1 MWLNSKP
8 SFIIIILASAAAI
21 VRHGNCI
28 VAASSASANNNNI
41 FKPTVVDAEIISDYL
56 EVTSHY
62 SFMDDVVN
70 DVDRAIVRVRDHHA
84 IVTTDVGEGIANNDY
99 DAVHSDDHRLPRDDD
114 GDNLF
119 DASLLEAE
127 EVASRVAADGNNMLT
142 NQVICGYQ
150 GWFGTPGDGS
160 PLNRWKHWFHAGS
173 SATYQNLT
181 VDMYPTTDEYNSTD
195 LVESNM
201 KMPNG
206 SHAKFFSSAR
216 PNVVL
221 KHFEWMQ
228 TYGITG
234 VFHHRFVK
242 DLENVNVNTTR
253 TMVLKNVRH
262 AARATGRK
270 FAVSYDLAG
279 STNSA
284 IERLKS
290 DWMYL
295 VDVQNIT
302 SSTGYIRQNGLPALH
317 IFGIGLAS
325 VNITDTSGMQDLI
338 NWLRSPTSGKYQ
350 VWLLGGIPSQWRTQG
365 SDSKQGT
372 AWRDMYHS
380 LDGIAPWHVGRYK
393 TTDEFDSYYTSII
406 EPDATYCQQRGIL
419 YMPTMWP
426 GFSWKNLKSTHPDK
440 PSSVLNYIPR
450 EGGKFMWRMAYKYV
464 SNPNINSIWVAQFDE
479 VDESTA
485 IFKVTARSS
494 DNPQPTNGW
503 LALDADGYTLP
514 PDWYL
519 RLTGEVQLM
528 LEGKRTL
535 TSTIPLN
542 PLVPHSPRPT
552 TEPFA
557 SPTVVPTAN
566 PTTPKPTSNKP
577 TSKTPTTKPTT
588 TKPTSRTPTI
598 KPVAPTRNPTRLPTP
613 RPTSKPSS
621 SRPTTNKPSVQPTSI
636 KPTSKPTTNKPT
648 FAQPTSSKPSSSPT
662 PLPTA
667 FTTTYTP
674 TVQPS
679 TQIPTSTASANNVA
693 PLIKISTPTCSAIS
707 VGDSTNRKCMGR
719 NGIMFDVAA
728 RSTSSATIVITA
740 IEVNIMN
747 GTSAQVWT
755 KNGSYVGFETRM
767 GNWTK
772 ITGKTTKECFNDH
785 SFVKSNPLFLTL
797 FIIRQNSA
805 SVELV

>member
-1 MWLNSKP
+1 MRLNSRP
-8 SFIIIILASAAAI
+8 SFIILTSAIVQHGHCILAASTASNI
-21 VRHGNCI
+21 SKPTNE
-28 VAASSASANNNNI
+28 VAVVDNNNNGG
-41 FKPTVVDAEIISDYL
+41 AYASEIDYL

-62 SFMDDVVN
+62 SFMDDLHVN
-70 DVDRAIVRVRDHHA
+70 HNDLLVDGD
-84 IVTTDVGEGIANNDY
+84 EGISFTPAANDASPHSNLPDEND
-99 DAVHSDDHRLPRDDD
+99 D
-114 GDNLF
+114 LF

-127 EVASRVAADGNNMLT
+127 EVASRVAADSNNMLT

-160 PLNRWKHWFHAGS
+160 PLNRWKHWFRS
-173 SATYQNLT
+173 NTTTTYEQLT

-514 PDWYL
+514 SDWYL

-542 PLVPHSPRPT
+542 PLVPHTPRPT
-552 TEPFA
+552 TKPSA
-557 SPTVVPTAN
+557 SPTGLPTAN
-566 PTTPKPTSNKP
+566 PTTPRPTSKKP

-588 TKPTSRTPTI
+588 TKPTSRTPTT
-598 KPVAPTRNPTRLPTP
+598 KPVAPTRNPTRLPT
-613 RPTSKPSS
+613 SKPSKANKLPTTKPTSMPTS
-621 SRPTTNKPSVQPTSI
+621 SRPTTNTPTSVQPTSVRPI
-636 KPTSKPTTNKPT
+636 STSPTALPTTSNPT
-648 FAQPTSSKPSSSPT
+648 Q
-662 PLPTA
+662 L
-667 FTTTYTP
+667 
-674 TVQPS
+674 
-679 TQIPTSTASANNVA
+679 PTSTASANNVA
-693 PLIKISTPTCSAIS
+693 PLTSKISTPSCKAIS

-719 NGIMFDVAA
+719 NGIMFDVAV

-785 SFVKSNPLFLTL
+785 SFVKSNPLLLTL
-797 FIIRQNSA
+797 LYVRIQFKWSRLDNYSFDTRRNN
-805 SVELV
+805 

>member
-1 MWLNSKP
+1 MRLNSKP
-8 SFIIIILASAAAI
+8 LFIILTSGI
-21 VRHGNCI
+21 VHHSHCI
-28 VAASSASANNNNI
+28 VKVVAAVDNSKNNGGAYA
-41 FKPTVVDAEIISDYL
+41 AEIDYL
-56 EVTSHY
+56 EAASHY
-62 SFMDDVVN
+62 SFMDDDL
-70 DVDRAIVRVRDHHA
+70 DVINH
-84 IVTTDVGEGIANNDY
+84 TDLVADGEGGTTGFTFSANDY
-99 DAVHSDDHRLPRDDD
+99 ASPHSNLAGEEND
-114 GDNLF
+114 GNLF
-119 DASLLEAE
+119 DASLVEAE
-127 EVASRVAADGNNMLT
+127 EVVSRPVVTAGSNNNMLT

-160 PLNRWKHWFHAGS
+160 PINRWKHWFRS
-173 SATYQNLT
+173 NTTTTYQQLT
-181 VDMYPTTDEYNSTD
+181 VDMYPTTNEYDSTD
-195 LVESNM
+195 LVESNIT
-201 KMPNG
+201 MPNG
-206 SHAKFFSSAR
+206 SYAKFFSSAR
-216 PNVVL
+216 LNVVV
-221 KHFEWMQ
+221 KHFEWMA

-262 AARATGRK
+262 AAKATGRK
-270 FAVSYDLAG
+270 FAVSYDVAG
-279 STNSA
+279 TDNSA

-302 SSTGYIRQNGLPALH
+302 SSTGYIRQDGLPVLH

-325 VNITDTSGMQDLI
+325 INITDTFGMQRLI

-365 SDSKQGT
+365 SDSRQGT
-372 AWRDMYHS
+372 AWRDIYHS

-393 TTDEFDSYYTSII
+393 TIAEFDSYYTSII
-406 EPDATYCQQRGIL
+406 EPDATYCQQRDIL

-426 GFSWKNLKSTHPDK
+426 GFSWLNLKSTKPIV

-464 SNPNINSIWVAQFDE
+464 SNPNIKSIWVAQFDE

-494 DNPQPTNGW
+494 DNPKPTNGW

-514 PDWYL
+514 SDWYL

-542 PLVPHSPRPT
+542 PLVPHTPRPT
-552 TEPFA
+552 TKPSA
-557 SPTVVPTAN
+557 SPTRPPTTN
-566 PTTPKPTSNKP
+566 PTTPKPTSKKP
-577 TSKTPTTKPTT
+577 TSKIPTTKPTT
-588 TKPTSRTPTI
+588 TTPTSRAPTI

-613 RPTSKPSS
+613 RPTSTPTS
-621 SRPTTNKPSVQPTSI
+621 SRPTTTNKPTSVQPTSI
-636 KPTSKPTTNKPT
+636 KP
-648 FAQPTSSKPSSSPT
+648 SSYPT
-662 PLPTA
+662 PLPTTT
-667 FTTTYTP
+667 FTTTNTP
-674 TVQPS
+674 TVQPLM
-679 TQIPTSTASANNVA
+679 QIPIIPVGVV
-693 PLIKISTPTCSAIS
+693 PLIKLSTPTCSTVL
-707 VGDSTNRKCMGR
+707 VGNSTNRKCMGR

-728 RSTSSATIVITA
+728 KNTSATIVITA

-755 KNGSYVGFETRM
+755 KSGSYIGFETRM
-767 GNWTK
+767 SNWTK
-772 ITGKTTKECFNDH
+772 VTGKMTN
-785 SFVKSNPLFLTL
+785 LRLL
-797 FIIRQNSA
+797 
-805 SVELV
+805 LLL